1 MLYKQ
6 TDDIRVL
13 GYEEMVAPQIVKN
26 ELPVTAKA
34 LETITAG
41 RKQIA
46 DILDKKDD
54 RMLVVVGPCSI
65 HDEEAAYDYAERLI
79 AIQPKISDVFLPVM
93 RVYFEKPRTA
103 LGWKGLVNDPDL
115 DKTFNIPKGLR
126 KSRRILIKINEM
138 GLPAATEM
146 LEMITPQYLADLI
159 GWAAIGAR
167 TTESQTHRELASG
180 LSMPVGFKNGTDGNL
195 DGAVNAIIAAKA
207 PQSFLGINQCGL
219 TSIVK
224 TAGNNYGHMVLR
236 GGKRPNYD
244 LISIEEACLMLL
256 EKGLPEVLVVDCSHA
271 NSRKK
276 FEAQAVVWQH
286 VIEQRVHG
294 NSALVG
300 LMLESNIY
308 EGSQP
313 FKVNCP
319 LKYGVSITDACLSWE
334 TTEEL
339 LLSGAERLR
348 SEKKK

>member
-1 MLYKQ
+1 MLHNQ
-6 TDDIRVL
+6 TDDIRVR
-13 GYEEMVAPQIVKN
+13 GYEEMVTPAHIKN
-26 ELPVTAKA
+26 ELPVTDQA
-34 LETITAG
+34 LATIVEG
-41 RKQIA
+41 RRQIGE
-46 DILDKKDD
+46 ILRKNDD
-54 RMLVVVGPCSI
+54 RILVVVGPCSI
-65 HDEEAAYDYAERLI
+65 HDEAAAYDYAERLK
-79 AIQPKISDVFLPVM
+79 AVQPLVSDVFLLVM

-146 LEMITPQYLADLI
+146 LEMITPQYLAELVS
-159 GWAAIGAR
+159 WSAIGAR

-180 LSMPVGFKNGTDGNL
+180 LSMPVGFKNGTDGSL
-195 DGAVNAIIAAKA
+195 EGAVNAIIAAQG
-207 PQSFLGINQCGL
+207 PQHFLGINQNGQ

-224 TAGNNYGHMVLR
+224 TSGNDLGHMVLR

-244 LISIEEACLMLL
+244 LISIEEARLMLM
-256 EKGLPEVLVVDCSHA
+256 EKGLPEVIVVDCSHA

-276 FEAQAVVWQH
+276 FEAQGAVWKN

-294 NSALVG
+294 NDALVG
-300 LMLESNIY
+300 LMLESNIH
-308 EGSQP
+308 EGAQA
-313 FKVNCP
+313 FKLHAP
-319 LKYGVSITDACLSWE
+319 LQYGVSITDACISWE

-348 SEKKK
+348 AAK